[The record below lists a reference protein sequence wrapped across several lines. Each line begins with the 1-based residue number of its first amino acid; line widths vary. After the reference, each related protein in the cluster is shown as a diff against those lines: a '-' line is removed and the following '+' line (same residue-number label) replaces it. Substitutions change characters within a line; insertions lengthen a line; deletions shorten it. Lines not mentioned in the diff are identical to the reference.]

1 MATNGV
7 NTLQMN
13 ASNQPT
19 MWVIACTCSS
29 VACLAPLA
37 LTMDGLVKATSQMRI
52 DSFIMAS
59 GPIDEPEQQ
68 EQPSEEPERW
78 GGYTTWTIPNGV

>member
-1 MATNGV
+1 
-7 NTLQMN
+7 
-13 ASNQPT
+13 
-19 MWVIACTCSS
+19 
-29 VACLAPLA
+29 
-37 LTMDGLVKATSQMRI
+37 MDGLVKATSQMRI

-78 GGYTTWTIPNGV
+78 GGVGRGGESIKHLYIPHGPSLTVSENEASS